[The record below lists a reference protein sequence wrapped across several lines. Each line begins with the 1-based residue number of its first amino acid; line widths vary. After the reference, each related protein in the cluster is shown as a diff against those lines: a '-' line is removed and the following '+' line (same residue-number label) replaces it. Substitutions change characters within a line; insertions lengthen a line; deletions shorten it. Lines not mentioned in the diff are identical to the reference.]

1 MSGSG
6 ATGPRQDR
14 PPPAGPRPSG
24 PTLTAAALCVL
35 GGALSFLA
43 VTLARNAPLT
53 DQAANAHPLRIAQV
67 TSQLLAPSCPAGRP
81 DAFYDPAHS
90 LCRTLDLDGGVTVA
104 EVADAE
110 AVPGPIADL
119 WAVRITF
126 RTEDAAALRSLT
138 ARVRFEPYP
147 RGQLAFVHGGRVL
160 SAGVLAGPDAQ
171 GTASLG
177 GPYSRAE
184 AEVIA
189 GELAG

>member
-1 MSGSG
+1 MSGD
-6 ATGPRQDR
+6 APTGPRQDR

-53 DQAANAHPLRIAQV
+53 DPPPAAHPLRIAQV
-67 TSQLLAPSCPAGRP
+67 TSQLFAPSCPAGRP
-81 DAFYDPAHS
+81 DAFYDPAAS
-90 LCRTLDLDGGVTVA
+90 LCRTLDLDGGLTVE

-110 AVPGPIADL
+110 AVPGPVADL
-119 WAVRITF
+119 WAVRVTF
-126 RTEDAAALRSLT
+126 RPEDVAELRGLTE
-138 ARVRFEPYP
+138 RVRSEPYP
-147 RGQLAFVHGGRVL
+147 RGQLAFVHGGRLV
-160 SAGVLAGPDAQ
+160 STGVLAGPDRQ

-177 GPYSRAE
+177 GPYTRAE
-184 AEVIA
+184 AEVIV